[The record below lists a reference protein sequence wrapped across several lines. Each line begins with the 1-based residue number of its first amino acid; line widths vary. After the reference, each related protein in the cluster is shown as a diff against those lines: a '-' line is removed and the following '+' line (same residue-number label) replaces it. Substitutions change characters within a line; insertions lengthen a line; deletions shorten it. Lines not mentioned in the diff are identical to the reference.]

1 MHVLDTERLRLRTAE
16 PEDAPFYLELVNTP
30 GFYAYIGDRGIRSL
44 TAARDAIVSGP
55 MAMQRERG
63 HSIYVVTTLA
73 GATPIGMAGL
83 IKREV
88 LDDVDLGY
96 AFLPR
101 YGGQGYA
108 FEAAF
113 ALVEHARADL
123 GLTRLVA
130 ITSAD
135 NAGSKKLLDK
145 LGMHFEKVIYTAPDD
160 PGTLLYAMPL

>member
-16 PEDAPFYLELVNTP
+16 PQDAPFYLELVNTP

-44 TAARDAIVSGP
+44 TAARDAIVTGP
-55 MAMQRERG
+55 MAMQQERG
-63 HSIYVVTTLA
+63 HSIYIVTTLA
-73 GATPIGMAGL
+73 SATPIGMAGL
-83 IKREV
+83 IKRDV

-101 YGGQGYA
+101 YEGQGYA
-108 FEAAF
+108 FEAAC
-113 ALVEHARADL
+113 ALVQHARADL

-130 ITSAD
+130 ITSSD

-145 LGMHFEKVIYTAPDD
+145 LGMRFEKIIYTAADD